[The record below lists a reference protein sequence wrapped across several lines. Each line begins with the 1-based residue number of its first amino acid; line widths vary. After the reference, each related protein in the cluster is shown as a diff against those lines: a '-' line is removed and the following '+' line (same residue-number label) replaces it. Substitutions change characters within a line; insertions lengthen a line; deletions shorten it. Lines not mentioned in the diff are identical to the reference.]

1 MWGGLA
7 DSVGLV
13 VVVAVRTAPSG
24 ASSGA
29 PSSGGAS
36 LITTAFSASGRS
48 ASICGLGG
56 FRSATVIDAV
66 VGKSIVDSGSMVPV
80 VAAFVGGSANMVAL
94 LVAAAS
100 ASSVATSRMM
110 PAVAVA
116 GMQTSVQQT
125 RTAMWIAV

>member
-48 ASICGLGG
+48 ASIWG
-56 FRSATVIDAV
+56 FRLATVIDAV
-66 VGKSIVDSGSMVPV
+66 VGKSIVDSGTMVPV
-80 VAAFVGGSANMVAL
+80 VAAVVGGNANMVAL

-116 GMQTSVQQT
+116 GMHTSVQQT